1 MGYKKDEPITIT
13 FGGLKSAQNEAFQD
27 GINFAASQIA
37 YFLKDEISIAK
48 VVSFLHVIS
57 NTELYSTDDE
67 FDEDCNCEEDC
78 GVDGCGASCD
88 CESEDDE

>member
-13 FGGLKSAQNEAFQD
+13 FSSLKAAQNEAFQD
-27 GINFAASQIA
+27 GINFAASQVA
-37 YFLKDEISIAK
+37 YFLKDEITIQK

-57 NTELYSTDDE
+57 NTELYSVDDE
-67 FDEDCNCEEDC
+67 DDEECNCDEDC

-88 CESEDDE
+88 CEDN